1 MNVTFLIGNGFDLAC
16 GLKSSYPD
24 VYEEYIKQP
33 SQSQVVEKFKEDLV
47 ANKTKEKW
55 GNWSDFEMGMA
66 EYAKNFNNEKELI
79 ECVSDFKTFLEKHL
93 AQEEKKFLTEY
104 EIIEK
109 HYGQALKRYIQN
121 SVYDF
126 YKGIT
131 KKIESEIEDF
141 GDSVMWAYNFIN
153 FNYTGVL
160 KKVISDNIFTQS
172 KIFNIHGELVSH
184 DVILGVDNVDQ
195 IKSSFNIS
203 KKGKRI
209 FLKPYLNGENDP
221 NKVDYIKDIIQTS
234 SCVCLFGISLGDS
247 DLTWKNELIIWLKAS
262 TNHHLFIFDYEC
274 ANKKIIDLGL
284 KLNEEEDRKKEKLN
298 HFGLSNLEE
307 ISEQI
312 HLPIGKKI
320 FAIGNLV
327 KAYYKEQEKQNK
339 TA

>member
-66 EYAKNFNNEKELI
+66 EYAKNFINEKELI
-79 ECVSDFKTFLEKHL
+79 ECVSDFKAFLEKHL

-109 HYGQALKRYIQN
+109 HYGQSLQKYIQN
-121 SVYDF
+121 GVYDF
-126 YKGIT
+126 HKGIT
-131 KKIESEIEDF
+131 KKIEREIEDL
-141 GDSVMWAYNFIN
+141 GNGTIWNYSFIN

-160 KKVISDNIFTQS
+160 KKVISEHIFTS
-172 KIFNIHGELVSH
+172 KRIFNIHGELVNH
-184 DVILGVDNVDQ
+184 DVILGVDNVEQ

-247 DLTWKNELIIWLKAS
+247 DLTWKNELITWLKAS

-274 ANKKIIDLGL
+274 ANKKITDLSL
-284 KLNEEEDRKKEKLN
+284 KLNEEEDRKEEKLIG
-298 HFGLSNLEE
+298 FGLSNLED

-320 FAIGNLV
+320 FAIGNLI